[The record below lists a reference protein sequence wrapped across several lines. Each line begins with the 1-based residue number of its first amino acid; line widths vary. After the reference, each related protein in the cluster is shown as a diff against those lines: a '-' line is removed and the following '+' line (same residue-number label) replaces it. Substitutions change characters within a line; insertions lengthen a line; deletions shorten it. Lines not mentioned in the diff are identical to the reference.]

1 MDMENIKSLTLEDE
15 TFEEPRQNFNRVL
28 QRLFKSMIESGST
41 EGSITMKMDVTLEQ
55 EYIPNYDPNVE
66 GESRKI
72 SKPSFKH
79 KVSSTVTVKDEM
91 GGNKDPQMELVWDE
105 DKQMYILAYI
115 SNTDQR
121 SIFDADQPWNQNRA
135 DAGSMPED
143 QTALEDRGAPQIE
156 GPVADEHALPGDVV
170 DGDFREVEED
180 DGDGYE
186 YDDPD
191 DPDNDE

>member
-91 GGNKDPQMELVWDE
+91 SGNKDPQMELVWDE